1 MRNSGRIP
9 RRGLRGQWALA
20 LAVLLVTLAA
30 CRGESARSSSTGSTS
45 AVASGAVPPAS
56 GALGPRAEVL
66 LAADDLALRGSRK
79 LDREGAALLERAAN
93 LRERLFRRERR
104 QVDALEAIEL
114 LRELARRPGHTCT
127 ATLRRILLEA
137 ELTRDPAVTLRELEA
152 MNLDQAEPDCRAARD
167 RALLSLSS
175 YRGEAAAALAPTA
188 SVAPTPRQLQAL
200 DGIVQPK
207 LVTPSSG
214 PARLVRVEP
223 YGGKDAARVV
233 VHATSPASFT
243 VGQLSDAGQR
253 GRLYVDVQGAT
264 LDAKASY
271 DVGGLVE
278 RVRLGQNPSSVR
290 IVLELSAPAERRVF
304 YVPEPFRLVIDV
316 SAAGGK
322 KPLGA
327 PGPRSVHRVVLD
339 PGHGGND
346 PGATGPSGLREKD
359 VTLDIAHRAAPL
371 LARQLGVTTLLTRD
385 ADVYVPLEERI
396 ARANSF
402 LADLFISI
410 HCNSSEDGGGSAVMT
425 FVLDETRE
433 DSAMRLAARENAA
446 SPAAAAELA
455 NALSLL
461 SDPDHRRQSLH
472 FAGLLQRAAMSSLVT
487 SYRDVPDGG
496 VKRAGFYVLAGA
508 RMPAVLFETS
518 FISSL
523 SGETR
528 FNNADFRQRL
538 ADAIVNA
545 VRAYREGL

>member
-1 MRNSGRIP
+1 LYR
-9 RRGLRGQWALA
+9 
-20 LAVLLVTLAA
+20 
-30 CRGESARSSSTGSTS
+30 C
-45 AVASGAVPPAS
+45 
-56 GALGPRAEVL
+56 
-66 LAADDLALRGSRK
+66 
-79 LDREGAALLERAAN
+79 
-93 LRERLFRRERR
+93 ERR
-104 QVDALEAIEL
+104 QVDALEAVEI
-114 LRELARRPGHTCT
+114 LRELSRRPGRACS

-137 ELTRDPAVTLRELEA
+137 ELTRDPASAHRELDA
-152 MNLDQAEPDCRAARD
+152 MALDGAEPACRAARD
-167 RALLSLSS
+167 RALLALSA
-175 YRGEAAAALAPTA
+175 YRDRKPVAVASAAGAAALPKLG
-188 SVAPTPRQLQAL
+188 V
-200 DGIVQPK
+200 VQPQ
-207 LVTPSSG
+207 LIAPSAG
-214 PARLVRVEP
+214 PSRIVRVEP

-233 VHATSPASFT
+233 VHSTAAALFN
-243 VGQLSDAGQR
+243 VGHVEDSGQR
-253 GRLYVDVQGAT
+253 SRLYVDVKGAT
-264 LDAKASY
+264 LETKTSY
-271 DVGGLVE
+271 EVGGLVE
-278 RVRLGQNPSSVR
+278 RVRLGQNQDSVR
-290 IVLELSAPAERRVF
+290 IVLELSAAAERRVF

-316 SAAGGK
+316 SAANGK
-322 KPLGA
+322 KTPVG
-327 PGPRSVHRVVLD
+327 PGPRSVRRVVLD

-385 ADVYVPLEERI
+385 GDVYVPLEERI

-410 HCNSSEDGGGSAVMT
+410 HCNSSDDGGGSAVMT
-425 FVLDETRE
+425 FVLDVTRE

-455 NALSLL
+455 NALSQL
-461 SDPDHRRQSLH
+461 SDPDHAQASLH

-487 SYRDVPDGG
+487 SYREVPDGG

-523 SGETR
+523 DGESR
-528 FNNADFRQRL
+528 FNTADFRQRL